1 MTTPVPS
8 YVQQRPWRQKWWA
21 WAIIAIVGLVVI
33 ASAASTP
40 PREGMSQERLDSLA
54 RQLKCM
60 QCAGE
65 NAADS
70 RTTIA
75 VKFREE
81 ISAQMAAGQTD
92 DEILNF
98 FADRYGPEVLLSP
111 PSTGLGAVVWL
122 LPVLLIAAAVFG
134 LAMTFMRWRD
144 TRVTTT
150 VSAEDYEL
158 VTQALQSHHDQEH
171 PGDESH
177 RNSSAHQSGPRH
189 EQ

>member
-1 MTTPVPS
+1 MTTNTPQ
-8 YVQQRPWRQKWWA
+8 YATQRPWRQKWWA
-21 WAIIAIVGLVVI
+21 WGLIAIIGIVVI

-75 VKFREE
+75 IKFREE
-81 ISAQMAAGQTD
+81 IGEQMAAGQTD

-98 FADRYGPEVLLSP
+98 FADSYGPEVLLSP
-111 PSTGLGAVVWL
+111 PSAGLGIVVWL
-122 LPVLLIAAAVFG
+122 LPVLAVAGAIFG
-134 LAMTFMRWRD
+134 LSMTFFRWRD
-144 TRVTTT
+144 KRVVST
-150 VSAEDYEL
+150 VSDEDRDL
-158 VTQALQSHHDQEH
+158 VAQALHTHHDQSLNGESH
-171 PGDESH
+171 PGTTE
-177 RNSSAHQSGPRH
+177 RPQNQQGT
-189 EQ
+189 